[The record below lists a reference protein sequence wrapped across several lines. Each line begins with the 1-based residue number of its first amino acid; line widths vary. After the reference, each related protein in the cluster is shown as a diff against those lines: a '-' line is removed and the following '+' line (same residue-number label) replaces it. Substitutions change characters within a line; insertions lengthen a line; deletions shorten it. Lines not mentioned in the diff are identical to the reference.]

1 MYRILTVSALGL
13 ALMAAGEARAQTTTP
28 PDNLRG
34 DFAELVSGSC
44 LYAVG
49 GFNANFTPIGT
60 YFTLTETEQAVRTFD
75 GRGGGTDVGSSASV
89 VGTPYP
95 DVTSANFS
103 VAFTYQVAS
112 DGNSFTTVQSGSVTG
127 TIVTGSRAGQTFTI
141 TAINP
146 SPGTGQIGRDR
157 RDLIIGTSVP
167 YVEQI
172 SYSNGDT
179 AYRVCSRGRSL
190 HQIAPPPAD

>member
-1 MYRILTVSALGL
+1 MHRILTILALGL
-13 ALMAAGEARAQTTTP
+13 ALMAAGEARAQTTP

-34 DFAELVSGSC
+34 DFAVLESGSC

-60 YFTLTETEQAVRTFD
+60 YFVLTETQQAVRTFD
-75 GRGGGTDVGSSASV
+75 GKGGGTEVGYAVDVIGS
-89 VGTPYP
+89 PYP
-95 DVTSANFS
+95 DVSS
-103 VAFTYQVAS
+103 VEYAAAFTYQMATN
-112 DGNSFTTVQSGSVTG
+112 GTFTALPSGPVTG
-127 TIVTGSRAGQTFTI
+127 TIMTGAQAGQTFTI

-146 SPGTGQIGRDR
+146 TAGTGQIGIDR
-157 RDLIIGTSVP
+157 RDLFLATSVP

-179 AYRVCSRGRSL
+179 VYRVCSRGRSM
-190 HQIAPPPAD
+190 HQITPPPAS